1 MPSALLDTGALVA
14 LLNRTDAHHQA
25 VVDLFAGFEG
35 TLLTTW
41 PVIGEACALV
51 SERRQA
57 AVLEWIAQTDTQ
69 IVSIDEGLEF
79 MRQHMTAYQDLPCDF
94 ADASLLYAAWR
105 TKMREVWTVDRDFTV
120 YRLPDRSHFRV
131 IPGRDV

>member
-1 MPSALLDTGALVA
+1 VPSALLDAGALVA

-25 VVDLFAGFEG
+25 VVDLFEGFEG

-51 SERRQA
+51 NERRQA

-69 IVSIDEGLEF
+69 IISIDEGLEF
-79 MRQHMTAYQDLPCDF
+79 MRRHMTVCEDLPCDF

-105 TKMREVWTVDRDFTV
+105 TKVREVWTVDRDFMV
-120 YRLPDRSHFRV
+120 YRLPDRSRFKV

>member
-1 MPSALLDTGALVA
+1 
-14 LLNRTDAHHQA
+14 
-25 VVDLFAGFEG
+25 
-35 TLLTTW
+35 
-41 PVIGEACALV
+41 VIGEACALV
-51 SERRQA
+51 NERRQA

-69 IVSIDEGLEF
+69 IVSIDDGLEF
-79 MRQHMTAYQDLPCDF
+79 MRRHMSAYEDLPCDF

-105 TKMREVWTVDRDFTV
+105 TKVREVWTVDRDFTV